1 MISQIAGECLVFVE
15 LQPVNR
21 YLRLDRFQFDITG
34 HYSRAGSFRQSDAES
49 VGVRDGISGFNVGRG
64 KHEGKVC
71 RHDAQRKLIDDS
83 GCALGLL
90 ESMFALCYIE
100 AFAIIDQRKQ
110 HKNRFLRALRRTCRT
125 CSAAGSPS
133 R

>member
-1 MISQIAGECLVFVE
+1 MPRICRATTSEPIS
-15 LQPVNR
+15 P
-21 YLRLDRFQFDITG
+21 LDRFEFDITG

-49 VGVRDGISGFNVGRG
+49 VAVRDGISGFNVGRG
-64 KHEGKVC
+64 KHEGAVG

-90 ESMFALCYIE
+90 ESMFTLCYIE

-110 HKNRFLRALRRTCRT
+110 HKMRM
-125 CSAAGSPS
+125 AGKYWPI
-133 R
+133 